1 MVHGV
6 VIVGTG
12 QGGFQLAASLRESGF
27 AAPITLVGD
36 EPGLPYQ
43 RPPLS
48 KGFLQAKVDETG
60 LLLRPPAFYERIGAR
75 VLGGTRVQGIDRVA
89 RQVRL
94 SNGEALSYDHLV
106 LATGAAARTLA
117 VPGADLQ
124 GVFVLRGLVDAQRIR
139 ARLAQAQ
146 AVAVVGAGF
155 IGLELA
161 AVARGMGLPMHVAE
175 TAVRPLARALSV
187 PMALHLQA
195 FHEAQGTR
203 FHLSAQLAAIEGAH
217 GHATGLRL
225 RDGSHIAADLVVVA
239 VGVSPND
246 QLARGAGLAVG
257 NGIEVDELLLTSDPA
272 ISALGDCAS
281 FPFVFSGG
289 ARVRI
294 ESVQNAVDQA
304 RCISARLCGQAAPYA
319 KVPWFWSEQGLCRL
333 QMAGLAEPGD
343 RSDIEG
349 DPASGRFSV
358 LRYRGD
364 QLSAVE
370 SLNDPAAHMRARK
383 ALAPAPTLA
392 PA

>member
-1 MVHGV
+1 MAHGV
-6 VIVGTG
+6 VVVGTG
-12 QGGFQLAASLRESGF
+12 QAGFQLAASLREAGF

-48 KGFLQAKVDETG
+48 KGFLQAKVDDAG
-60 LLLRPPAFYERIGAR
+60 LLLRPPAFYERIDVR
-75 VLGGTRVQGIDRVA
+75 VRGGTRVLSIDRMA
-89 RQVRL
+89 RQV
-94 SNGEALSYDHLV
+94 ALSGGAALPYDHLV

-124 GVFVLRGLVDAQRIR
+124 GVFVLRGLDDAQRIR
-139 ARLAQAQ
+139 ARLAQAS

-161 AVARGMGLPMHVAE
+161 AVVRGMGLAMHVID
-175 TAVRPLARALSV
+175 TAARPLARALSE
-187 PMALHLQA
+187 PMARHLQA

-225 RDGSHIAADLVVVA
+225 REGSPVAADLVVVA
-239 VGVSPND
+239 VGVTPND
-246 QLARGAGLAVG
+246 QLARDAGLRVG

-272 ISALGDCAS
+272 ISALGDGAS
-281 FPFVFSGG
+281 FPFAFGGG

-304 RCISARLCGQAAPYA
+304 RCIAARLCGQPVPYA
-319 KVPWFWSEQGLCRL
+319 KVPWFWSEQGPCRL
-333 QMAGLAEPGD
+333 QMAGLAEPSD

-383 ALAPAPTLA
+383 ALAPALA

>member
-139 ARLAQAQ
+139 ARL
-146 AVAVVGAGF
+146 
-155 IGLELA
+155 

-333 QMAGLAEPGD
+333 QMAGLAVPGD

>member
-1 MVHGV
+1 M
-6 VIVGTG
+6 
-12 QGGFQLAASLRESGF
+12 
-27 AAPITLVGD
+27 
-36 EPGLPYQ
+36 
-43 RPPLS
+43 
-48 KGFLQAKVDETG
+48 
-60 LLLRPPAFYERIGAR
+60 RIDAR
-75 VLGGTRVQGIDRVA
+75 VLGGTRVQGIDRAA

-94 SNGEALSYDHLV
+94 SSGEALPYDHLV
-106 LATGAAARTLA
+106 LATGAAARTLPL
-117 VPGADLQ
+117 PGASLQ
-124 GVFVLRGLVDAQRIR
+124 GVFVLRELNDARRIR
-139 ARLAQAQ
+139 ERLAGAT

-161 AVARGMGLPMHVAE
+161 AVARGMGLAMHVVEA
-175 TAVRPLARALSV
+175 AARPLARALSG
-187 PMALHLQA
+187 PMAQHLQA
-195 FHEAQGTR
+195 FHEALGTR
-203 FHLSAQLAAIEGAH
+203 FHLSAQLDAIDGEH

-246 QLARGAGLAVG
+246 QLARDAGLTVG
-257 NGIEVDELLLTSDPA
+257 NGIEVDEWLLTSDPA

-281 FPFVFSGG
+281 FPFAFGGG

-304 RCISARLCGQAAPYA
+304 RCIAARLCGQAAPYA
-319 KVPWFWSEQGLCRL
+319 KVPWFWSEQGSCRL
-333 QMAGLAEPGD
+333 QMAGLAAPDD
-343 RSDIEG
+343 RSEIDG

-383 ALAPAPTLA
+383 ALAPATTPALA

>member
-1 MVHGV
+1 MAHGI

-48 KGFLQAKVDETG
+48 KGFLQAKVDEAG
-60 LLLRPPAFYERIGAR
+60 LLLRPPAFYERIDAR

-89 RQVRL
+89 RRVRL
-94 SNGEALSYDHLV
+94 SNDEVLPYDHLV

-124 GVFVLRGLVDAQRIR
+124 GVFVLRALDDAQRIR
-139 ARLAQAQ
+139 AQLAQAQ

-155 IGLELA
+155 IGLELT
-161 AVARGMGLPMHVAE
+161 AVARGMGLAMHVVEAA
-175 TAVRPLARALSV
+175 TRPLMRALSE
-187 PMALHLQA
+187 PMAFHLQA
-195 FHEAQGTR
+195 FHEAQGTQ
-203 FHLSAQLAAIEGAH
+203 FHFAAQLAAIEGEH
-217 GHATGLRL
+217 GHVNGLRL
-225 RDGSHIAADLVVVA
+225 QDGSRIAADLVVVA
-239 VGVSPND
+239 IGVMPNA
-246 QLARGAGLAVG
+246 QLARDAGLVVG

-281 FPFVFSGG
+281 FPLAFDGG

-304 RCISARLCGQAAPYA
+304 RCIAARLCGQAAPYA
-319 KVPWFWSEQGLCRL
+319 KVPWFWSEQGTCRL

-364 QLSAVE
+364 RLSAVE

-383 ALAPAPTLA
+383 ALAPA
-392 PA
+392 